1 MANSM
6 AIWSEHQA
14 AIKREGISTSAY
26 AKRHNIPLKNLYYW
40 LRKVRVA
47 AVPASVVAPKVFVAL
62 RVAEPV
68 ALPVAPSV
76 PMGCVLILGSG
87 MRLEMPALPSPA
99 WLNALSRSAQGA
111 R

>member
-1 MANSM
+1 MGHSM
-6 AIWSEHQA
+6 AIWLEHQA
-14 AIKREGISTSAY
+14 AIKREGTSTSAY
-26 AKRHNIPLKNLYYW
+26 AKRHNIPIKNLYYW
-40 LRKVRVA
+40 LRKVRAA

-68 ALPVAPSV
+68 TLPVPPPV
-76 PMGCVLILGSG
+76 PMSCVLILGSG

-99 WLNALSRSAQGA
+99 WLIALSRSVQGA